1 MISDLL
7 KDKSMISKIIQPF
20 EALLQI
26 TLKKKPL
33 MKDLQNLIMLLMMEQ
48 SKHTIPTTPNK
59 KETIILV
66 NYYRRPVDSK
76 SL

>member
-1 MISDLL
+1 
-7 KDKSMISKIIQPF
+7 
-20 EALLQI
+20 
-26 TLKKKPL
+26 